1 MVSGAISLLLLAL
14 QTVLNF
20 LGVAL
25 DGAGDDGGVGDGFGF
40 GFTNA
45 GTIAG
50 SAGDDSRNSSRDMLQ
65 LSLEN
70 KKIAGYQRLKCAGAP
85 LGTLLLVRMVECGG
99 CGKLKRSAVFVEDG
113 SSKILS
119 VRY

>member
-50 SAGDDSRNSSRDMLQ
+50 SPGDESRNSSRDMLQ

-70 KKIAGYQRLKCAGAP
+70 KKS
-85 LGTLLLVRMVECGG
+85 LVIN
-99 CGKLKRSAVFVEDG
+99 D
-113 SSKILS
+113 
-119 VRY
+119 

>member
-25 DGAGDDGGVGDGFGF
+25 DGAGDDGGVGDGGGDGFGF

-50 SAGDDSRNSSRDMLQ
+50 SAGDESRNSSRDMLQ

-70 KKIAGYQRLKCAGAP
+70 KKS
-85 LGTLLLVRMVECGG
+85 LVIN
-99 CGKLKRSAVFVEDG
+99 D
-113 SSKILS
+113 
-119 VRY
+119 